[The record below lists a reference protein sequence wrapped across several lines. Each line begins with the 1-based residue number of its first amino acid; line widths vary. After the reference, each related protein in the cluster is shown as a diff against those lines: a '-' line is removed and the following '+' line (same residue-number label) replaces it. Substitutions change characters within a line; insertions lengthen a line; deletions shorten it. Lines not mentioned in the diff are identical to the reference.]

1 MNNSSET
8 ILTSPK
14 SLLGKIYVI
23 RKQKVMLDADL
34 ASLYGIE
41 NKQLKRQVRRNIS
54 RFPDDFMFELT
65 QKEVMNLRCQ
75 FGTSSL
81 NTKDTQ
87 WGGTR
92 YTPMCFT
99 EYGVLM
105 LSSVLSSEK
114 ATQIN
119 IQIMRVFSKIR
130 QELLDHSDL
139 KLSIEKLEQKT
150 DQNTQQLEYV
160 FQYLQEAEKPKK
172 VVPRKKIGYKT
183 PKT

>member
-1 MNNSSET
+1 MSTSKET
-8 ILTSPK
+8 TLTSPEA
-14 SLLGKIYVI
+14 LLSKIYIV

-34 ASLYGIE
+34 ANLYGIE

-54 RFPDDFMFELT
+54 RFPEDFMFELT
-65 QKEVMNLRCQ
+65 QEEWRNLRCQ

-81 NTKDTQ
+81 NTGDTQ

-92 YTPMCFT
+92 YIPMCFT

-114 ATQIN
+114 AVQIN

-130 QELLDHSDL
+130 QALLDHSEI

-150 DQNTQQLEYV
+150 NQNSQQLEYV
-160 FQYLQEAEKPKK
+160 FEYLQEVERPKK
-172 VVPRKKIGYKT
+172 ERPRKKIGYKIA
-183 PKT
+183 KT